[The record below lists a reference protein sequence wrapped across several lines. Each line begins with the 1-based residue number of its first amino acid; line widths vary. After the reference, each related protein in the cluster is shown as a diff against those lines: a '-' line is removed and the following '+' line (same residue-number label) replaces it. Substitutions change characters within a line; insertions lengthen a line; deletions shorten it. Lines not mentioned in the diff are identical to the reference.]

1 MSHLVAT
8 KLRHLAGEFDDLK
21 VRLRIA
27 LAGELARQVATAVG
41 DVVRAVVGPPGSEP
55 DRHWK
60 PSRPDDPWDEDD
72 EEYHPAYA
80 PPIRPDES
88 DQPESATTPVSAN
101 TSVAVAAGVHV
112 ARWWLLGRRGT
123 LLGALGAGFGIGLAG
138 LLGGP
143 LLHSVLVLLATVGDL
158 LSVSDML
165 GTGASRLRTI

>member
-1 MSHLVAT
+1 MTNLVSD
-8 KLRHLAGEFDDLK
+8 KVRDLADSLSDLK
-21 VRLRIA
+21 LRLRIA

-60 PSRPDDPWDEDD
+60 PPDPDDPWDEDK
-72 EEYHPAYA
+72 EYHTAYA
-80 PPIRPDES
+80 PPIRPKES
-88 DQPESATTPVSAN
+88 DQPEAASTPPSVNA
-101 TSVAVAAGVHV
+101 SVAVAAGVHV